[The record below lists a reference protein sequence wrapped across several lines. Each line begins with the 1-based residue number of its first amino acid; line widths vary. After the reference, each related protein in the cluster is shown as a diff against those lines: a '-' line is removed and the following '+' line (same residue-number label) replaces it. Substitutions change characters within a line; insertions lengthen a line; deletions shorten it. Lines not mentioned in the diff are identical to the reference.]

1 MNKIGYDISQ
11 LSTDFFRTES
21 GKNYIEFASKHLR
34 SGKEALF
41 DANFS
46 GTMNEPICYE
56 SIIAIPIM
64 NQGYLQASSYYC
76 IWISTIFHLTA
87 SN

>member
-1 MNKIGYDISQ
+1 MNRDGYDISQ

-64 NQGYLQASSYYC
+64 NQE
-76 IWISTIFHLTA
+76 STYGFRRITA
-87 SN
+87 YGSVLLFI